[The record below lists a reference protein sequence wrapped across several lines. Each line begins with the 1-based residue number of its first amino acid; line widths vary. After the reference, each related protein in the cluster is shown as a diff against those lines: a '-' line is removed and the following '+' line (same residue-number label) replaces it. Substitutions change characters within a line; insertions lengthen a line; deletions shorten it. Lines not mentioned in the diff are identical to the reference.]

1 MALWLS
7 CPHPVV
13 QLNFPFPCS
22 QMKPPLSLH
31 AAVLRTEDTGAP
43 PHMKASQWPPC
54 LQPHPS
60 RPLSTEQLEEL
71 PKCKKASFF
80 FQQAS
85 IGSHVTASGK
95 PWPLGHVLSA
105 SSPDPSSSP
114 GLGPRLGGGS
124 PVRPPAHSPASY
136 SITTFP
142 ASMHLPISRPRPPLR
157 RTALS
162 LTTLCERAQ
171 QFQAPYCP
179 DPAPIMLAHGTQ
191 RQTTGCLAYICV
203 EFIVDVSGL
212 PEL

>member
-43 PHMKASQWPPC
+43 PHMKASQWPPF

-60 RPLSTEQLEEL
+60 RPLSTEQMEEL

-95 PWPLGHVLSA
+95 PWALGHVLSA

-114 GLGPRLGGGS
+114 GLGPRLGGGV
-124 PVRPPAHSPASY
+124 PCSPAS
-136 SITTFP
+136 TFSCLLLHHYVP
-142 ASMHLPISRPRPPLR
+142 SQHAPPN
-157 RTALS
+157 
-162 LTTLCERAQ
+162 
-171 QFQAPYCP
+171 FQAKAPSQKDCP
-179 DPAPIMLAHGTQ
+179 HPDHPM
-191 RQTTGCLAYICV
+191 
-203 EFIVDVSGL
+203 
-212 PEL
+212 

>member
-1 MALWLS
+1 MLKKKSTDEAQWQEGSEITVLQNKA
-7 CPHPVV
+7 PGPPV
-13 QLNFPFPCS
+13 
-22 QMKPPLSLH
+22 K
-31 AAVLRTEDTGAP
+31 
-43 PHMKASQWPPC
+43 
-54 LQPHPS
+54 
-60 RPLSTEQLEEL
+60 
-71 PKCKKASFF
+71 SFF

-171 QFQAPYCP
+171 QFQALYCP
-179 DPAPIMLAHGTQ
+179 DPAPIMLAHGTP